1 MIQGYMSANVA
12 RSQER
17 TTGTKVVGTRK
28 LKAKLCFADSQNW
41 KISYFLMHSFALP
54 ETKWNFINRADYVP
68 KYTI

>member
-28 LKAKLCFADSQNW
+28 LKAKLCFADSQN
-41 KISYFLMHSFALP
+41 
-54 ETKWNFINRADYVP
+54 
-68 KYTI
+68 